1 MSELLSA
8 EEAAKLI
15 RVSVKYL
22 LDTIVA
28 NGELTPIS
36 GGLEFNAEDVY
47 AYVEMDKNRRK
58 DALKDMI
65 QDEEGLWR
73 A

>member
-28 NGELTPIS
+28 SGELRPIPD
-36 GGLEFNAEDVY
+36 GLAFHAKDVC
-47 AYVEMDKNRRK
+47 AYIEMDKNRRK
-58 DALKDMI
+58 DAL
-65 QDEEGLWR
+65 GLM
-73 A
+73 AEIDPEN

>member
-8 EEAAKLI
+8 EETAKLI

-28 NGELTPIS
+28 SGELRPVPDGLAFS
-36 GGLEFNAEDVY
+36 GRDVH
-47 AYVEMDKNRRK
+47 AYIEMDKNRRK
-58 DALKDMI
+58 DAL
-65 QDEEGLWR
+65 GLM
-73 A
+73 AEIDPEN